1 MPVWLDRGMGMPG
14 DTYSP
19 EDEKNTQ
26 NNLTPAA
33 EPAAARDSL
42 VEEFPGYAKGINAAR
57 ARGIKDSDI
66 YGAMRMSYLHDSAT
80 MAKDDLFAKYGQTP
94 ENQTQAARG
103 WREGRLEELSA
114 LLGMDK
120 ERVAW
125 GLTEAETFGL
135 PAQWYLDENV
145 RKTLPKE
152 YRLEKV
158 DSVAEALGARQ
169 EAQDLMGDLADLRWR
184 ALFPSS
190 GNELTPDEAN
200 AMFAPGEGAPDMSP
214 AAPLTRE
221 TAPELFAE
229 IDKKAKRLAEVSNL
243 RPAGAAAKTAAS
255 TLDLFEQAFTQGIRQ
270 NPKLFF
276 GTLIGGA
283 GLGAMAGGLPGAVA
297 GAARAYPLAQKL
309 ATGMY
314 FVKMSVTD
322 MYESLISLEKDGK
335 PALTPEQAR
344 NGALLF
350 GSLIAAIEDVSLGRM
365 AGAMVPQAARNL
377 APVSKALSIP
387 EGMKAVLRKA
397 LSGDR
402 GRLLTSAPSFKKALL
417 ETLGNYA
424 ANVGAESIE
433 EGEQK
438 FVEVVGGAITTW
450 LAGNPV
456 YTVSEAVEKAVREGA
471 RETLESAETFAYGMA
486 IPNIIGLGTRSL
498 AARSYNRSAEGRR
511 QEAAHK
517 LIDAKMAAQ
526 GEAQFSGKAPENLID
541 RDFVSLP
548 QSALETLYQSSP
560 EAKTAAEKL
569 GLTGREAVEGTGE
582 IVMTSDEFER
592 LKKAVPEVENAA
604 GEHIRRGLFGRTTA
618 EVHRAVTRQDRANDP
633 FENDADPDA
642 KAARSLRFSFA
653 KELRA
658 AGRNADLAAMDADL
672 WSRYVYNRVRQAK
685 AEGKETSVDAMAER
699 LKVRYQEE
707 AGGRN
712 DRGDTFHSEAYE
724 TALKI
729 DGAKWQN
736 TVDRIF
742 SGAYDLSKA
751 VPIMRT
757 PLVFTLV
764 KTRDGQSVAPLP
776 LYVSAGKVKKIR
788 KKHAYM
794 TQDVLK
800 QLPQALSDP
809 IAIFRSAE
817 KSANPNGLVALLE
830 LSAVIN
836 EQGDKDNVVAA
847 LALNQRKD
855 GTGIDVN
862 ILSSAY
868 TKSSEQSDGTRV
880 PNPNWF
886 VGQEKLGN
894 LLYINE
900 QKSSAWSAQAGVQFP
915 SPADTRN
922 LSENIVKT
930 EADLVKLRKENGNR
944 FYQERVPDGARIVE
958 TAKSN
963 GTYLKAPN
971 GNETNLTPE
980 QWVLV
985 RTERFKE
992 WFGDWENDP
1001 ENASKVLD
1009 GNGEPLV
1016 VYHGSTHTGFS
1027 TFSTTGVGDTTG
1039 AGAFFSGRKDV
1050 AATYSGSDEL
1060 VSREPGTSEPGLSGE
1075 GIYPVFLNLRNPYH
1089 IDAEGKDWANVG
1101 EISVYDNETGE
1112 SIYDHDGE
1120 PFRTPREAEEY
1131 IERDLDDY
1139 SGRYEVSYS
1148 VDEMTTNEIAQNIG
1162 EGNYGD
1168 GFDGVIFENVVDEGH
1183 WGSVDAPGDVYVAY
1197 APNQIKA
1204 VDNRGTFDDT
1214 GNIYTQAVRTGINL
1228 DERVRVINLSA
1239 AIPQVKGWNVTK
1251 LAKYVKSLIGNEPS
1265 ISLDALGIV
1274 GIPSKKK
1281 KYSHI
1286 AASDHKVPG
1295 ELIPTRNAA
1304 VFSIEELLKN
1314 SMLVEV
1320 EDNVKKGK
1328 KPDIE
1333 SYLKFYVPVSANG
1346 KLYTVEIIT
1355 ESQEKIDPAN
1365 VILADATAYDV
1376 KLTQKK
1382 NPSPTLHRNG
1392 VSDTRGSFDV
1402 TVRQMLENVKG
1413 GRLVNEIEALN
1424 GTHLSQERRGQIQFG
1439 PGGASIITLFKDAD
1453 ASTFVHE
1460 MGHLMLRDLL
1470 ADALEEDAGERERAD
1485 LAAVKEYLG
1494 LSDEDAAALAKGSAD
1509 DRLRQKHEQFARAF
1523 EAYLLT
1529 GQAPSKGLK
1538 RVFAWFR
1545 RELLRIYADVRA
1557 LDVELSPEI
1566 TALFDRLLS
1575 VETAEDETLNMTV
1588 NDLALEENLLKQRL
1602 KELEGQEDLLPD
1614 PGDKYD
1620 EGYERGV
1627 KAGRKQGVKEGRE
1640 KLRAQLKAARQKRD
1654 EIRKLVKSIKT
1665 MAKSRSVI
1673 WDKRRELLKLLEDYT
1688 LRRPTD
1694 ATLQRGADVRAYLD
1708 THPEVDEADL
1718 SQRDRELLRTFE
1730 STTLR
1735 DLTVGD
1741 LRELEAKVADVY
1753 TQGHEEY
1760 ARWKEARRQRRLGE
1774 LDDLLG
1780 AVESRAPVGEKD
1792 GTVASS
1798 RDLDRQYDGAAGKAR
1813 RAKDALY
1820 AWSLGSQRLT
1830 DWIGNGKG
1838 KFKSAVTRF
1847 FADAVNAARDGMLRQ
1862 TTRRQEY
1869 IEQVMGEL
1877 KLSYLDLG
1885 RKRAV
1890 AQDHLK
1896 DGRVVAEKLSL
1907 DALLAI
1913 YALMKNKK
1921 GRAAVLFGNMAQ
1933 WADPEGHAQKCLAL
1947 LSGKEKLL
1955 ADAVIGEY
1963 AANFDR
1969 LNDVFIRVYNQGMTP
1984 EENYVPMSRLEYT
1997 SSLGWADDKDA
2008 AQELAFA
2015 TAQAGARASLEK
2027 GFLIDRMEI
2036 SEENQKPVELGLI
2049 STWLTHMKA
2058 QEHTAAYAELAG
2070 DLSSVMGGLRR
2081 ESDGQTFKKAVSARL
2096 GKGAFKALNGYVNI
2110 VLQDEFRIAN
2120 NMIDKCFAYFAG
2132 NMAATYL
2139 AGSVSVLLKQLTSI
2153 PRFVAYADCSE
2164 LLRAFADFVSKD
2176 IRKEVYDLNPQ
2187 MRERL
2192 PSATMTL
2199 FSGIDETKL
2208 SRVQW
2213 HYKHALDVMMK
2224 PIAAFDR
2231 SVALIGWLAA
2241 YRTQIKRGASQ
2252 EAAVREAQRAV
2263 ALTQQVPHIKD
2274 MPMAWQTNKFVRY
2287 LMMFTTDAAPQFGM
2301 SAYDFFQGLRDGGD
2315 RGTSVRTL
2323 LALTM
2328 TAILMKSL
2336 TDGGPDDPDDPD
2348 RWFKWVL
2355 SALGEQTL
2363 ENVPLF
2369 GKELASTVDQSRGG
2383 YGGQGVYMP
2392 WLFKIIHGFSQM
2404 HGERADKVGPDGLT
2418 GFARGM
2424 LNAVEGFSLVAVP
2437 MPVTAAKRFYR
2448 MAKADDAAEALKIL
2462 IGQRRRQKKKER
2474 RWL

>member
-14 DTYSP
+14 DMYSP

-26 NNLTPAA
+26 NSLTPAA
-33 EPAAARDSL
+33 ELIAPRDSL

-57 ARGIKDSDI
+57 AQGIEDGDI
-66 YGAMRMSYLHDSAT
+66 YGALRMSYLHDSAT
-80 MAKDDLFAKYGQTP
+80 MAKDDLFVKYGQTP
-94 ENQTQAARG
+94 ENQAQAARG

-114 LLGMDK
+114 MLGMDK

-135 PAQWYLDENV
+135 PAQWYLDANV

-158 DSVAEALGARQ
+158 DSVAEALGARH
-169 EAQDLMGDLADLRWR
+169 EAQNLMGDLADLRWR

-200 AMFAPGEGAPDMSP
+200 AMFAPGEGTPDMSP

-229 IDKKAKRLAEVSNL
+229 IDEKAKRLAEVSNL
-243 RPAGAAAKTAAS
+243 RPAGVASKTAAS

-276 GTLIGGA
+276 GTLTGGA
-283 GLGAMAGGLPGAVA
+283 ALGALIGGLPGAVA
-297 GAARAYPLAQKL
+297 GVAKAYPLAQRL

-335 PALTPEQAR
+335 PALTPKQAR
-344 NGALLF
+344 DGALLF

-365 AGAMVPQAARNL
+365 AGAMVPQAARSL
-377 APVSKALSIP
+377 APVSKVLSIP
-387 EGMKAVLRKA
+387 ENMKTVLHKA

-402 GRLLTSAPSFKKALL
+402 GRLLMNTPSFKKTLL

-424 ANVGAESIE
+424 ANVGAESVE

-456 YTVSEAVEKAVREGA
+456 YTVSEAVEKAVKEGA
-471 RETLESAETFAYGMA
+471 RETLASAETFAYGMA

-498 AARSYNRSAEGRR
+498 AARSYNRSAEGQRH
-511 QEAAHK
+511 EAARK
-517 LIDAKMAAQ
+517 LVDAKMEAP
-526 GEAQFSGKAPENLID
+526 GEAPLPGKAPENLTD
-541 RDFVSLP
+541 LDFVSLP

-560 EAKTAAEKL
+560 EAKKAAEEL

-592 LKKAVPEVENAA
+592 LKKAAPEVENAA
-604 GEHIRRGLFGRTTA
+604 GEHIRHGLFGRTTA
-618 EVHRAVTRQDRANDP
+618 EVHRAVVRQDRANDP
-633 FENDADPDA
+633 FENDEDPDA
-642 KAARSLRFSFA
+642 KAARGLRFSFT
-653 KELRA
+653 KELRG
-658 AGRNADLAAMDADL
+658 AGQNADLAAMNADL
-672 WSRYVYNRVRQAK
+672 WSRYVYNRTRQAK
-685 AEGKETSVDAMAER
+685 ARGKETSVDAMAER
-699 LKVRYQEE
+699 LKVRHREE
-707 AGGRN
+707 ASA
-712 DRGDTFHSEAYE
+712 RGDEGTYDQLLGPRGAGVLDNYEESTARLDALDSARRMEKRGKDTLAIRLATGWERGADGKWRYEIPDGDLKLDLLDKPGKTTLDEVFDAPELYRGYPELADIVVEVKFLPTGRFGSYNPQSRTMELNQDEIKKDPAEARRTVVHEIQHAVQDIEGFASGGNQSGIVEVAQKQRRAAGEKYDKVVKKLKRRGVDAQEYEAAIRDEESAAGLRREDEEQKNDSSYTPEQRARVADVIAYKEQKIRQIEEKISPALCKEFRNAYAEKRRAESDWERTVRDGFQTYRALGGEVESRNVERRMDMSAEERLKTLLTDTEDVAREDQIFITAGIGEGARIHAAREEVKRQGRLKQDRVAWSRAVDKFVAGGMSELE
-724 TALKI
+724 TSRVMDMPLAL
-729 DGAKWQN
+729 QL
-736 TVDRIF
+736 
-742 SGAYDLSKA
+742 SGAPANEIVAGYRFFSHTLRGKHSAQITPALMKKLVTSLAD
-751 VPIMRT
+751 PIMVFDSDSHPGT
-757 PLVFTLV
+757 SLVAMLELQDNQGATVVVPVRLQMDPTDPKSPAILTSFYGKGDS
-764 KTRDGQSVAPLP
+764 KTGIPGNRWFVNQIKKGNLRYINTKKSTRWSSVSGL
-776 LYVSAGKVKKIR
+776 
-788 KKHAYM
+788 
-794 TQDVLK
+794 
-800 QLPQALSDP
+800 QLP
-809 IAIFRSAE
+809 
-817 KSANPNGLVALLE
+817 K
-830 LSAVIN
+830 
-836 EQGDKDNVVAA
+836 A
-847 LALNQRKD
+847 LAPTGSFKD
-855 GTGIDVN
+855 SI
-862 ILSSAY
+862 
-868 TKSSEQSDGTRV
+868 
-880 PNPNWF
+880 
-886 VGQEKLGN
+886 
-894 LLYINE
+894 
-900 QKSSAWSAQAGVQFP
+900 
-915 SPADTRN
+915 
-922 LSENIVKT
+922 KT
-930 EADLVKLRKENGNR
+930 EADLVKLRKENGNK
-944 FYQERVPDGARIVE
+944 FYQE
-958 TAKSN
+958 
-963 GTYLKAPN
+963 
-971 GNETNLTPE
+971 
-980 QWVLV
+980 Q
-985 RTERFKE
+985 
-992 WFGDWENDP
+992 
-1001 ENASKVLD
+1001 
-1009 GNGEPLV
+1009 
-1016 VYHGSTHTGFS
+1016 
-1027 TFSTTGVGDTTG
+1027 
-1039 AGAFFSGRKDV
+1039 
-1050 AATYSGSDEL
+1050 
-1060 VSREPGTSEPGLSGE
+1060 
-1075 GIYPVFLNLRNPYH
+1075 
-1089 IDAEGKDWANVG
+1089 DA
-1101 EISVYDNETGE
+1101 I
-1112 SIYDHDGE
+1112 
-1120 PFRTPREAEEY
+1120 
-1131 IERDLDDY
+1131 
-1139 SGRYEVSYS
+1139 
-1148 VDEMTTNEIAQNIG
+1148 
-1162 EGNYGD
+1162 
-1168 GFDGVIFENVVDEGH
+1168 
-1183 WGSVDAPGDVYVAY
+1183 
-1197 APNQIKA
+1197 
-1204 VDNRGTFDDT
+1204 
-1214 GNIYTQAVRTGINL
+1214 
-1228 DERVRVINLSA
+1228 
-1239 AIPQVKGWNVTK
+1239 
-1251 LAKYVKSLIGNEPS
+1251 
-1265 ISLDALGIV
+1265 
-1274 GIPSKKK
+1274 
-1281 KYSHI
+1281 
-1286 AASDHKVPG
+1286 
-1295 ELIPTRNAA
+1295 
-1304 VFSIEELLKN
+1304 
-1314 SMLVEV
+1314 
-1320 EDNVKKGK
+1320 
-1328 KPDIE
+1328 
-1333 SYLKFYVPVSANG
+1333 
-1346 KLYTVEIIT
+1346 
-1355 ESQEKIDPAN
+1355 
-1365 VILADATAYDV
+1365 
-1376 KLTQKK
+1376 
-1382 NPSPTLHRNG
+1382 
-1392 VSDTRGSFDV
+1392 
-1402 TVRQMLENVKG
+1402 
-1413 GRLVNEIEALN
+1413 
-1424 GTHLSQERRGQIQFG
+1424 RRGQIQFG
-1439 PGGASIITLFKDAD
+1439 PGGTSLVTLFKDAD

-1485 LAAVKEYLG
+1485 LAVVKEYLG

-1509 DRLRQKHEQFARAF
+1509 DRLRQKHERFARAF

-1529 GQAPSKGLK
+1529 GQAPNKGLK
-1538 RVFAWFR
+1538 HVFAWFR

-1566 TALFDRLLS
+1566 AALFDRLLS
-1575 VETAEDETLNMTV
+1575 VETAEDETLNITV

-1602 KELEGQEDLLPD
+1602 EELEGMEDLLPD

-1673 WDKRRELLKLLEDYT
+1673 WDKRQELLKLLEGYT

-1694 ATLQRGADVRAYLD
+1694 AALQRGADVRAYLD
-1708 THPEVDEADL
+1708 THPEADEADL
-1718 SQRDRELLRTFE
+1718 SRRDRELLHTFE

-1735 DLTVGD
+1735 TLTVGD
-1741 LRELEAKVADVY
+1741 LRELAAKVTDIY

-1774 LDDLLG
+1774 LGDLLE
-1780 AVESRAPVGEKD
+1780 AVESRASVGEKE

-1798 RDLDRQYDGAAGKAR
+1798 RDLDRPYEGAAGKAR
-1813 RAKDALY
+1813 KAKDALF
-1820 AWSLGSQRLT
+1820 AWGLGAQRLT

-1847 FADAVNAARDGMLRQ
+1847 FVDKVNVARDGMLRQ

-1869 IEQVMGEL
+1869 LEQVMKDTG
-1877 KLSYLDLG
+1877 LSYLDLG

-1890 AQDHLK
+1890 MQDHLK

-1933 WADPEGHAQKCLAL
+1933 WADPEGHAQKCLSL
-1947 LSGKEKLL
+1947 LSEKEKLL

-1984 EENYVPMSRLEYT
+1984 EKNYVPMSRLEYT
-1997 SSLGWADDKDA
+1997 SSLGWADDKEA
-2008 AQELAFA
+2008 VQELAFA

-2036 SEENQKPVELGLI
+2036 SEENQKPVELGLV

-2070 DLSSVMGGLRR
+2070 DLSSVMGGVRR
-2081 ESDGQTFKKAVSARL
+2081 ESDGLTFKKAVSARL

-2164 LLRAFADFVSKD
+2164 LLRAFADFASKD
-2176 IRKEVYDLNPQ
+2176 IRKEVYDLDPQ

-2213 HYKHALDVMMK
+2213 QYKHALDAMMK
-2224 PIAAFDR
+2224 PIMAFDR

-2315 RGTSVRTL
+2315 KGTSARTL

-2348 RWFKWVL
+2348 QWFKWIM
-2355 SALGEQTL
+2355 SALSEQTL

-2369 GKELASTVDQSRGG
+2369 GKELASAVDQSRGG

-2448 MAKADDAAEALKIL
+2448 MAKADDAAETLKIL

>member
-57 ARGIKDSDI
+57 ARGIKDGDI

-94 ENQTQAARG
+94 ENQAQAARG

-526 GEAQFSGKAPENLID
+526 GEAQFSGKAPENLTD

-800 QLPQALSDP
+800 QLPHALSDP

-944 FYQERVPDGARIVE
+944 FYQERVPDGAQEGKARQLEVIQKANPMLDNYH
-958 TAKSN
+958 TGIRDISN
-963 GTYLKAPN
+963 IHRADEVW
-971 GNETNLTPE
+971 GNEDEFGGAPDWTFDDAQKAITGGKVTVYSSYPIREGVFVTPSRME
-980 QWVLV
+980 AQSYAG
-985 RTERFKE
+985 RGEIY
-992 WFGDWENDP
+992 
-1001 ENASKVLD
+1001 SKIVPV
-1009 GNGEPLV
+1009 N
-1016 VYHGSTHTGFS
+1016 
-1027 TFSTTGVGDTTG
+1027 
-1039 AGAFFSGRKDV
+1039 DV
-1050 AATYSGSDEL
+1050 AW
-1060 VSREPGTSEPGLSGE
+1060 
-1075 GIYPVFLNLRNPYH
+1075 
-1089 IDAEGKDWANVG
+1089 IDDIQGQ
-1101 EISVYDNETGE
+1101 
-1112 SIYDHDGE
+1112 
-1120 PFRTPREAEEY
+1120 FTP
-1131 IERDLDDY
+1131 
-1139 SGRYEVSYS
+1139 
-1148 VDEMTTNEIAQNIG
+1148 VDES
-1162 EGNYGD
+1162 
-1168 GFDGVIFENVVDEGH
+1168 H
-1183 WGSVDAPGDVYVAY
+1183 
-1197 APNQIKA
+1197 
-1204 VDNRGTFDDT
+1204 DNRGTFDDT

-1251 LAKYVKSLIGNEPS
+1251 LAKYVKLLIGNEPS

-1602 KELEGQEDLLPD
+1602 EELEGMEDLLPD

-1654 EIRKLVKSIKT
+1654 EIRKLVRRIKT

-1673 WDKRRELLKLLEDYT
+1673 WDKRRELLKLLEGYT

-2015 TAQAGARASLEK
+2015 TTQAGARASLEK

-2176 IRKEVYDLNPQ
+2176 IRKEVYDLDPQ

-2404 HGERADKVGPDGLT
+2404 HGERADKGGPDGLT

>member
-57 ARGIKDSDI
+57 ARGIKDGDI

-94 ENQTQAARG
+94 ENQAQAARG

-526 GEAQFSGKAPENLID
+526 GEAQFSGKAPENLTD

-764 KTRDGQSVAPLP
+764 KTRDGQSVAPL
-776 LYVSAGKVKKIR
+776 YVSAGKVKKIR

-800 QLPQALSDP
+800 QLPHALSDP

-944 FYQERVPDGARIVE
+944 FYQERVPDGAQEGKARQLEVIQKANPMLDNYH
-958 TAKSN
+958 TGIRDISN
-963 GTYLKAPN
+963 IHRADEVW
-971 GNETNLTPE
+971 GNEDEFGGAPDWTFDDAQKAITGGKVTVYSSYPIREGVFVTPSRME
-980 QWVLV
+980 AQSYAG
-985 RTERFKE
+985 RGEIY
-992 WFGDWENDP
+992 
-1001 ENASKVLD
+1001 SKIVPV
-1009 GNGEPLV
+1009 N
-1016 VYHGSTHTGFS
+1016 
-1027 TFSTTGVGDTTG
+1027 
-1039 AGAFFSGRKDV
+1039 DV
-1050 AATYSGSDEL
+1050 AW
-1060 VSREPGTSEPGLSGE
+1060 
-1075 GIYPVFLNLRNPYH
+1075 
-1089 IDAEGKDWANVG
+1089 IDDIQGQ
-1101 EISVYDNETGE
+1101 
-1112 SIYDHDGE
+1112 
-1120 PFRTPREAEEY
+1120 FTP
-1131 IERDLDDY
+1131 
-1139 SGRYEVSYS
+1139 
-1148 VDEMTTNEIAQNIG
+1148 VDES
-1162 EGNYGD
+1162 
-1168 GFDGVIFENVVDEGH
+1168 H
-1183 WGSVDAPGDVYVAY
+1183 
-1197 APNQIKA
+1197 
-1204 VDNRGTFDDT
+1204 DNRGTFDDT

-1251 LAKYVKSLIGNEPS
+1251 LAKYVKLLIGNEPS

-1602 KELEGQEDLLPD
+1602 EELEGMEDLLPD

-1654 EIRKLVKSIKT
+1654 EIRKLVRRIKT

-1673 WDKRRELLKLLEDYT
+1673 WDKRRELLKLLEGYT

-2015 TAQAGARASLEK
+2015 TTQAGARASLEK

-2176 IRKEVYDLNPQ
+2176 IRKEVYDLDPQ

>member
-57 ARGIKDSDI
+57 ARGIKDGDI

-94 ENQTQAARG
+94 ENQAQAARG

-114 LLGMDK
+114 MLGMDK

-135 PAQWYLDENV
+135 PAQWYLDANV

-526 GEAQFSGKAPENLID
+526 GEAQFSGKAPENLTD

-800 QLPQALSDP
+800 QLPHALSDP

-944 FYQERVPDGARIVE
+944 FYQERVPDGAQEGKARQLEVIQKANPMLDNYH
-958 TAKSN
+958 TGIRDISN
-963 GTYLKAPN
+963 IHRADEVW
-971 GNETNLTPE
+971 GNEDEFGGAPDWTFDDAQKAITGGKVTVYSSYPIREGVFVTPSRME
-980 QWVLV
+980 AQSYAG
-985 RTERFKE
+985 RGEIY
-992 WFGDWENDP
+992 
-1001 ENASKVLD
+1001 SKIVPV
-1009 GNGEPLV
+1009 N
-1016 VYHGSTHTGFS
+1016 
-1027 TFSTTGVGDTTG
+1027 
-1039 AGAFFSGRKDV
+1039 DV
-1050 AATYSGSDEL
+1050 AW
-1060 VSREPGTSEPGLSGE
+1060 
-1075 GIYPVFLNLRNPYH
+1075 
-1089 IDAEGKDWANVG
+1089 IDDIQGQ
-1101 EISVYDNETGE
+1101 
-1112 SIYDHDGE
+1112 
-1120 PFRTPREAEEY
+1120 FTP
-1131 IERDLDDY
+1131 
-1139 SGRYEVSYS
+1139 
-1148 VDEMTTNEIAQNIG
+1148 VDES
-1162 EGNYGD
+1162 
-1168 GFDGVIFENVVDEGH
+1168 H
-1183 WGSVDAPGDVYVAY
+1183 
-1197 APNQIKA
+1197 
-1204 VDNRGTFDDT
+1204 DNRGTFDDT

-1251 LAKYVKSLIGNEPS
+1251 LAKYVKLLIGNEPS

-1602 KELEGQEDLLPD
+1602 EELEGMEDLLPD

-1654 EIRKLVKSIKT
+1654 EIRKLVRRIKT

-1673 WDKRRELLKLLEDYT
+1673 WDKRRELLKLLEGYT

-2015 TAQAGARASLEK
+2015 TTQAGARASLEK

-2176 IRKEVYDLNPQ
+2176 IRKEVYDLDPQ

>member
-94 ENQTQAARG
+94 ENQAQAARG

-526 GEAQFSGKAPENLID
+526 GEAQFSGKAPENLTD

-800 QLPQALSDP
+800 QLPHALSDP

-944 FYQERVPDGARIVE
+944 FYQERVPDGAQEGKARQLEVIQKANPMLDNYH
-958 TAKSN
+958 TGIRDISN
-963 GTYLKAPN
+963 IHRADEVW
-971 GNETNLTPE
+971 GNEDEFGGAPDWTFDDAQKAITGGKVTVYSSYPIREGVFVTPSRME
-980 QWVLV
+980 AQSYAG
-985 RTERFKE
+985 RGEIY
-992 WFGDWENDP
+992 
-1001 ENASKVLD
+1001 SKIVPV
-1009 GNGEPLV
+1009 N
-1016 VYHGSTHTGFS
+1016 
-1027 TFSTTGVGDTTG
+1027 
-1039 AGAFFSGRKDV
+1039 DV
-1050 AATYSGSDEL
+1050 AW
-1060 VSREPGTSEPGLSGE
+1060 
-1075 GIYPVFLNLRNPYH
+1075 
-1089 IDAEGKDWANVG
+1089 IDDIQGQ
-1101 EISVYDNETGE
+1101 
-1112 SIYDHDGE
+1112 
-1120 PFRTPREAEEY
+1120 FTP
-1131 IERDLDDY
+1131 
-1139 SGRYEVSYS
+1139 
-1148 VDEMTTNEIAQNIG
+1148 VDES
-1162 EGNYGD
+1162 
-1168 GFDGVIFENVVDEGH
+1168 H
-1183 WGSVDAPGDVYVAY
+1183 
-1197 APNQIKA
+1197 
-1204 VDNRGTFDDT
+1204 DNRGTFDDT

-1251 LAKYVKSLIGNEPS
+1251 LAKYVKLLIGNEPS

-1602 KELEGQEDLLPD
+1602 EELEGMEDLLPD

-2015 TAQAGARASLEK
+2015 TTQAGARASLEK

-2176 IRKEVYDLNPQ
+2176 IRKEVYDLDPQ

>member
-1 MPVWLDRGMGMPG
+1 M
-14 DTYSP
+14 
-19 EDEKNTQ
+19 
-26 NNLTPAA
+26 
-33 EPAAARDSL
+33 
-42 VEEFPGYAKGINAAR
+42 
-57 ARGIKDSDI
+57 
-66 YGAMRMSYLHDSAT
+66 
-80 MAKDDLFAKYGQTP
+80 
-94 ENQTQAARG
+94 
-103 WREGRLEELSA
+103 
-114 LLGMDK
+114 
-120 ERVAW
+120 
-125 GLTEAETFGL
+125 
-135 PAQWYLDENV
+135 
-145 RKTLPKE
+145 
-152 YRLEKV
+152 
-158 DSVAEALGARQ
+158 
-169 EAQDLMGDLADLRWR
+169 
-184 ALFPSS
+184 
-190 GNELTPDEAN
+190 
-200 AMFAPGEGAPDMSP
+200 
-214 AAPLTRE
+214 
-221 TAPELFAE
+221 
-229 IDKKAKRLAEVSNL
+229 
-243 RPAGAAAKTAAS
+243 
-255 TLDLFEQAFTQGIRQ
+255 
-270 NPKLFF
+270 
-276 GTLIGGA
+276 
-283 GLGAMAGGLPGAVA
+283 
-297 GAARAYPLAQKL
+297 
-309 ATGMY
+309 
-314 FVKMSVTD
+314 
-322 MYESLISLEKDGK
+322 
-335 PALTPEQAR
+335 
-344 NGALLF
+344 
-350 GSLIAAIEDVSLGRM
+350 
-365 AGAMVPQAARNL
+365 
-377 APVSKALSIP
+377 
-387 EGMKAVLRKA
+387 
-397 LSGDR
+397 
-402 GRLLTSAPSFKKALL
+402 
-417 ETLGNYA
+417 
-424 ANVGAESIE
+424 
-433 EGEQK
+433 
-438 FVEVVGGAITTW
+438 
-450 LAGNPV
+450 
-456 YTVSEAVEKAVREGA
+456 
-471 RETLESAETFAYGMA
+471 
-486 IPNIIGLGTRSL
+486 
-498 AARSYNRSAEGRR
+498 
-511 QEAAHK
+511 
-517 LIDAKMAAQ
+517 
-526 GEAQFSGKAPENLID
+526 
-541 RDFVSLP
+541 
-548 QSALETLYQSSP
+548 
-560 EAKTAAEKL
+560 
-569 GLTGREAVEGTGE
+569 
-582 IVMTSDEFER
+582 
-592 LKKAVPEVENAA
+592 
-604 GEHIRRGLFGRTTA
+604 
-618 EVHRAVTRQDRANDP
+618 TRQDRANDP

-729 DGAKWQN
+729 YGAKWQN

-800 QLPQALSDP
+800 QLPHALSDP

-944 FYQERVPDGARIVE
+944 FYQERVPDGAQEGKARQLEVIQKANPMLDNYH
-958 TAKSN
+958 TGIRDISN
-963 GTYLKAPN
+963 IHRADEVW
-971 GNETNLTPE
+971 GNEDEFGGAPDWTFDDAQKAITGGKVTVYSSYPIREGVFVTPSRME
-980 QWVLV
+980 AQSYAG
-985 RTERFKE
+985 RGEIY
-992 WFGDWENDP
+992 
-1001 ENASKVLD
+1001 SKIVPV
-1009 GNGEPLV
+1009 N
-1016 VYHGSTHTGFS
+1016 
-1027 TFSTTGVGDTTG
+1027 
-1039 AGAFFSGRKDV
+1039 DV
-1050 AATYSGSDEL
+1050 AW
-1060 VSREPGTSEPGLSGE
+1060 
-1075 GIYPVFLNLRNPYH
+1075 
-1089 IDAEGKDWANVG
+1089 IDDIQGQ
-1101 EISVYDNETGE
+1101 
-1112 SIYDHDGE
+1112 
-1120 PFRTPREAEEY
+1120 FTP
-1131 IERDLDDY
+1131 
-1139 SGRYEVSYS
+1139 
-1148 VDEMTTNEIAQNIG
+1148 VDES
-1162 EGNYGD
+1162 
-1168 GFDGVIFENVVDEGH
+1168 H
-1183 WGSVDAPGDVYVAY
+1183 
-1197 APNQIKA
+1197 
-1204 VDNRGTFDDT
+1204 DNRGTFDDT

-1251 LAKYVKSLIGNEPS
+1251 LAKYVKLLIGNEPS

-1376 KLTQKK
+1376 KLTHKT

-1602 KELEGQEDLLPD
+1602 EELEGMEDLLPD

-1654 EIRKLVKSIKT
+1654 EIRKLVRRIKT

-1673 WDKRRELLKLLEDYT
+1673 WDKRRELLKLLEGYT

-2015 TAQAGARASLEK
+2015 TTQAGARASLEK

-2176 IRKEVYDLNPQ
+2176 IRKEVYDLDPQ

>member
-57 ARGIKDSDI
+57 ARGIKDGDI

-94 ENQTQAARG
+94 ENQAQAARG

-526 GEAQFSGKAPENLID
+526 GEAQFSGKAPENLTD

-800 QLPQALSDP
+800 QLPHALSDP

-944 FYQERVPDGARIVE
+944 FYQERVPDGAQEGKARQLEVIQKANPMLDNYH
-958 TAKSN
+958 TGIRDISN
-963 GTYLKAPN
+963 IHRADEVW
-971 GNETNLTPE
+971 GNEDEFGGAPDWTFDDAQKAITGGKVTVYSSYPIREGVFVTPSRME
-980 QWVLV
+980 AQSYAG
-985 RTERFKE
+985 RGEIY
-992 WFGDWENDP
+992 
-1001 ENASKVLD
+1001 SKIVPV
-1009 GNGEPLV
+1009 N
-1016 VYHGSTHTGFS
+1016 
-1027 TFSTTGVGDTTG
+1027 
-1039 AGAFFSGRKDV
+1039 DV
-1050 AATYSGSDEL
+1050 AW
-1060 VSREPGTSEPGLSGE
+1060 
-1075 GIYPVFLNLRNPYH
+1075 
-1089 IDAEGKDWANVG
+1089 IDDIQGQ
-1101 EISVYDNETGE
+1101 
-1112 SIYDHDGE
+1112 
-1120 PFRTPREAEEY
+1120 FTP
-1131 IERDLDDY
+1131 
-1139 SGRYEVSYS
+1139 
-1148 VDEMTTNEIAQNIG
+1148 VDES
-1162 EGNYGD
+1162 
-1168 GFDGVIFENVVDEGH
+1168 H
-1183 WGSVDAPGDVYVAY
+1183 
-1197 APNQIKA
+1197 
-1204 VDNRGTFDDT
+1204 DNRGTFDDT

-1251 LAKYVKSLIGNEPS
+1251 LAKYVKLLIGNEPS

-1320 EDNVKKGK
+1320 EDNVKRGK

-1602 KELEGQEDLLPD
+1602 EELEGMEDLLPD

-1654 EIRKLVKSIKT
+1654 EIRKLVRRIKT

-1673 WDKRRELLKLLEDYT
+1673 WDKRRELLKLLEGYT

-2015 TAQAGARASLEK
+2015 TTQAGARASLEK

-2176 IRKEVYDLNPQ
+2176 IRKEVYDLDPQ

>member
-57 ARGIKDSDI
+57 ARGIKDGDI

-94 ENQTQAARG
+94 ENQAQAARG

-152 YRLEKV
+152 YQLEKV
-158 DSVAEALGARQ
+158 DSVAEALGARH

-276 GTLIGGA
+276 GTLTGGA
-283 GLGAMAGGLPGAVA
+283 ALGALTGGLPGAVA
-297 GAARAYPLAQKL
+297 GVARAYPLAQKL

-526 GEAQFSGKAPENLID
+526 GEAQFSGKAPENLTD

-642 KAARSLRFSFA
+642 KAARGLRFSFA

-742 SGAYDLSKA
+742 SGTYDLSKA

-944 FYQERVPDGARIVE
+944 FYQERVPDGAQEGKARQLEVIQKANPMLDNYH
-958 TAKSN
+958 TGIRDISN
-963 GTYLKAPN
+963 IHRADEVW
-971 GNETNLTPE
+971 GNEDEFGGAPDWTFDDAQKAITGGKVTVYSSYPIREGVFVTPSRME
-980 QWVLV
+980 AQSYAG
-985 RTERFKE
+985 RGEIY
-992 WFGDWENDP
+992 
-1001 ENASKVLD
+1001 SKIVPV
-1009 GNGEPLV
+1009 N
-1016 VYHGSTHTGFS
+1016 
-1027 TFSTTGVGDTTG
+1027 
-1039 AGAFFSGRKDV
+1039 DV
-1050 AATYSGSDEL
+1050 AW
-1060 VSREPGTSEPGLSGE
+1060 
-1075 GIYPVFLNLRNPYH
+1075 
-1089 IDAEGKDWANVG
+1089 IDDIQGQ
-1101 EISVYDNETGE
+1101 
-1112 SIYDHDGE
+1112 
-1120 PFRTPREAEEY
+1120 FTP
-1131 IERDLDDY
+1131 
-1139 SGRYEVSYS
+1139 
-1148 VDEMTTNEIAQNIG
+1148 VDES
-1162 EGNYGD
+1162 
-1168 GFDGVIFENVVDEGH
+1168 H
-1183 WGSVDAPGDVYVAY
+1183 
-1197 APNQIKA
+1197 
-1204 VDNRGTFDDT
+1204 DNRGTFDDT

-1251 LAKYVKSLIGNEPS
+1251 LAKYVKLLIGNEPS

-1602 KELEGQEDLLPD
+1602 EELEGMEDLLPD

-1654 EIRKLVKSIKT
+1654 EIRKLVRRIKT

-1673 WDKRRELLKLLEDYT
+1673 WDKRQELLKLLEGYT

-1792 GTVASS
+1792 GTIASS

-1838 KFKSAVTRF
+1838 KFKSAVTRLF
-1847 FADAVNAARDGMLRQ
+1847 VDKVNAARDGMLRQ

-1947 LSGKEKLL
+1947 LSEKEKLL

-2164 LLRAFADFVSKD
+2164 LLRAFADFASKD
-2176 IRKEVYDLNPQ
+2176 IRKEVYDLDPQ

-2213 HYKHALDVMMK
+2213 QYKHALDAMMK
-2224 PIAAFDR
+2224 PIMAFDR

-2315 RGTSVRTL
+2315 KGTSARTL

-2348 RWFKWVL
+2348 QWFKWIM
-2355 SALGEQTL
+2355 SALSEQTL

-2369 GKELASTVDQSRGG
+2369 GKELASAVDQSRGG

>member
-526 GEAQFSGKAPENLID
+526 GEAQFSGKAPENLTD

-944 FYQERVPDGARIVE
+944 FYQERVPDGAQEGKARQLEVIQKANPMLDNYH
-958 TAKSN
+958 TGIRDISN
-963 GTYLKAPN
+963 IHRADEVW
-971 GNETNLTPE
+971 GNEDEFGGAPDWTFDDAQKAITGGKVTVYSSYPIREGVFVTPSRME
-980 QWVLV
+980 AQSYAG
-985 RTERFKE
+985 RGEIY
-992 WFGDWENDP
+992 
-1001 ENASKVLD
+1001 SKIVPV
-1009 GNGEPLV
+1009 N
-1016 VYHGSTHTGFS
+1016 
-1027 TFSTTGVGDTTG
+1027 
-1039 AGAFFSGRKDV
+1039 DV
-1050 AATYSGSDEL
+1050 AW
-1060 VSREPGTSEPGLSGE
+1060 
-1075 GIYPVFLNLRNPYH
+1075 
-1089 IDAEGKDWANVG
+1089 IDDIQGQ
-1101 EISVYDNETGE
+1101 
-1112 SIYDHDGE
+1112 
-1120 PFRTPREAEEY
+1120 FTP
-1131 IERDLDDY
+1131 
-1139 SGRYEVSYS
+1139 
-1148 VDEMTTNEIAQNIG
+1148 VDES
-1162 EGNYGD
+1162 
-1168 GFDGVIFENVVDEGH
+1168 H
-1183 WGSVDAPGDVYVAY
+1183 
-1197 APNQIKA
+1197 
-1204 VDNRGTFDDT
+1204 DNRGTFDDT

-1251 LAKYVKSLIGNEPS
+1251 LAKYVKLLIGNEPS

-1602 KELEGQEDLLPD
+1602 EELEGMEDLLPD

-1654 EIRKLVKSIKT
+1654 EIRKLVRRIKT

-1673 WDKRRELLKLLEDYT
+1673 WDKRRELLKLLEGYT

-2015 TAQAGARASLEK
+2015 TTQAGARASLEK

-2176 IRKEVYDLNPQ
+2176 IRKEVYDLDPQ

>member
-57 ARGIKDSDI
+57 ARGIKDGDI

-94 ENQTQAARG
+94 ENQAQAARG

-526 GEAQFSGKAPENLID
+526 GEAQFSGKAPENLTD

-800 QLPQALSDP
+800 QLPHALSDP

-944 FYQERVPDGARIVE
+944 FYQERVPDGAQEGKARQLEVIQKANPMLDNYH
-958 TAKSN
+958 TGIRDISN
-963 GTYLKAPN
+963 IHRADEVW
-971 GNETNLTPE
+971 GNEDEFGGAPDWTFDDAQKAITGGKVTVYSSYPIREGVFVTPSRME
-980 QWVLV
+980 AQSYAG
-985 RTERFKE
+985 RGEIY
-992 WFGDWENDP
+992 
-1001 ENASKVLD
+1001 SKIVPV
-1009 GNGEPLV
+1009 N
-1016 VYHGSTHTGFS
+1016 
-1027 TFSTTGVGDTTG
+1027 
-1039 AGAFFSGRKDV
+1039 DV
-1050 AATYSGSDEL
+1050 AW
-1060 VSREPGTSEPGLSGE
+1060 
-1075 GIYPVFLNLRNPYH
+1075 
-1089 IDAEGKDWANVG
+1089 IDDIQGQ
-1101 EISVYDNETGE
+1101 
-1112 SIYDHDGE
+1112 
-1120 PFRTPREAEEY
+1120 FTP
-1131 IERDLDDY
+1131 
-1139 SGRYEVSYS
+1139 
-1148 VDEMTTNEIAQNIG
+1148 VDES
-1162 EGNYGD
+1162 
-1168 GFDGVIFENVVDEGH
+1168 H
-1183 WGSVDAPGDVYVAY
+1183 
-1197 APNQIKA
+1197 
-1204 VDNRGTFDDT
+1204 DNRGTFDDT

-1251 LAKYVKSLIGNEPS
+1251 LAKYVKLLIGNEPS

-1602 KELEGQEDLLPD
+1602 EELEGMEDLLPD

-2176 IRKEVYDLNPQ
+2176 IRKEVYDLDPQ